1 MSFITVPGGDVQV
14 RKRVT
19 QIEHVYSDGA
29 ASADRPTVRVVVAA
43 VLVNPYAGR
52 YSDDLSLLIDA
63 GEVLAEEF
71 MTEALKHTG
80 GMVLAYGK
88 GGIVGELG
96 EVEHVAA
103 VLHPKF
109 GGPTRSLAGGISILP
124 SMKKHGSQG
133 AAMDIPVHHKTA
145 MKIRSHFDSIEFR
158 IADAPFANELVVALA
173 VTDGP
178 RPRPRVGGLAEAD
191 AIGLDGVN

>member
-1 MSFITVPGGDVQV
+1 MSFITVPGGRVEV

-19 QIEHVYSDGA
+19 QIERIESDGGA
-29 ASADRPTVRVVVAA
+29 AAERPTTRVVVAA

-52 YSDDLSLLIDA
+52 YSDDLTLLIDA

-71 MTEALKHTG
+71 MTEALRHTG
-80 GMVLAYGK
+80 GSVLTYGK
-88 GGIVGELG
+88 GGIVGEQG

-109 GGPTRSLAGGISILP
+109 GGPTRLLSDGVSILP
-124 SMKKHGSQG
+124 SMKKHGGQG

-145 MKIRSHFDSIEFR
+145 MKIRSHFDSVEFR

-178 RPRPRVGGLAEAD
+178 RPNPRVGGLSEAD
-191 AIGLDGVN
+191 AIGVDGVN